1 MHLRDIE
8 SGSEIFIDANIF
20 IYHFTGASNEC
31 SEFLGRCEQ
40 EDIYGVTSVNVILE
54 VLHRLMMIE
63 AIRKRLVTPP
73 NIVKKLQRQPA
84 KVKLLNEYFMN
95 TRKIIDMGI
104 EVKPLSMETV
114 FISQSARLSH
124 GLMVNDS
131 LIVASMQET
140 GINSLATN
148 DKRLSTISGLSV
160 YTPADIDISM
170 A

>member
-1 MHLRDIE
+1 MHFSNIE

-84 KVKLLNEYFMN
+84 KIKLLNEYFMN
-95 TRKIIDMGI
+95 TKKIVDMGI

-140 GINSLATN
+140 GINSLVTN
-148 DKRLSTISGLSV
+148 DKRLSTIAGFSV
-160 YTPADIDISM
+160 YTPADIDIGM